1 MKTTDF
7 ITEGIAEDADEM
19 HRDHEVQMAR
29 ADCYNAAKYAIELH
43 KLLHKIAETQGLD
56 GWVSEK
62 ITLANDYLRTVH
74 EYLTHEMAQGQ
85 QDTVIIPEFS
95 FESANA
101 EFNRLVNEGVAE
113 AEKNPHTSALG
124 KALHRDLS
132 KEKKASPA
140 QVKRNQER
148 WAQRQKAKAE
158 QPPTKGMSNAEKV
171 DKGWR
176 NPNIDEGTEEKDPIW
191 NKGTPMPKDYTCP
204 CGIHVHPSIRN
215 PKAIHDPGC
224 PYAKKQG
231 VAEGLPQTLRKVV
244 PGYAKREIDK
254 KMDAGKFGKT
264 DADKDANF
272 QRYKKIQ
279 DKIKEPGVAE
289 GSEFGAYYYE
299 QLAQQTFDINPNLQ
313 DENEILNLGYKIAKG
328 ELGSRAQGMF
338 RDEDFPSDFVTAYG
352 YLKKQG
358 VAEMRNTGDPMDDMV
373 EDYLDWLE
381 SVNMLDKSREEEKA
395 SILAGLESGVIH
407 SSEIEYALSGTKWDP
422 LAEVS
427 DETLTS
433 YLTKVDADSQKHEK
447 DPTKRSAEKRNKSV
461 AGFSRAFNKLDARKE
476 KVDEIDPNNYDS
488 DEDYYRDLE
497 AQDQRNGAAKRPYNP
512 DWDADDE
519 EFMQKWYKK
528 HGLAEKETNEA
539 QYDRGDYYNAKL
551 GGEYGKNLT
560 PSEVV
565 GGDDSYRGA
574 HKKSGFSKK
583 LPSDPFGRTTGKI
596 PDSAKPKKELDPF
609 RDVNESASA
618 GGTGAGSIATA
629 IASVS
634 SKPSTGKPKK
644 VGNMISRK
652 KPQIGKGIY

>member
-101 EFNRLVNEGVAE
+101 KFNRLVNEGVAE
-113 AEKNPHTSALG
+113 GVTSPEIKQAYKDVMNTTPGTSDRKSAVKKYQKLRADALDKKRKEQDVAEGSN
-124 KALHRDLS
+124 DLS
-132 KEKKASPA
+132 KYNDYPETNQDPWMPVMVGEPSWKNIPKSLEIWARKK
-140 QVKRNQER
+140 
-148 WAQRQKAKAE
+148 
-158 QPPTKGMSNAEKV
+158 
-171 DKGWR
+171 
-176 NPNIDEGTEEKDPIW
+176 
-191 NKGTPMPKDYTCP
+191 
-204 CGIHVHPSIRN
+204 GIHRDIQIR
-215 PKAIHDPGC
+215 HDPDGRIWTI
-224 PYAKKQG
+224 KGK
-231 VAEGLPQTLRKVV
+231 
-244 PGYAKREIDK
+244 GYPNNETVYTYKWLYNTENN
-254 KMDAGKFGKT
+254 KF
-264 DADKDANF
+264 
-272 QRYKKIQ
+272 
-279 DKIKEPGVAE
+279 EPIPDEQGVAE

-299 QLAQQTFDINPNLQ
+299 QLAQQVFNTNPNLT

-328 ELGSRAQGMF
+328 ELGSRAQGIF

-358 VAEMRNTGDPMDDMV
+358 VN
-373 EDYLDWLE
+373 
-381 SVNMLDKSREEEKA
+381 
-395 SILAGLESGVIH
+395 
-407 SSEIEYALSGTKWDP
+407 
-422 LAEVS
+422 EVS

-433 YLTKVDADSQKHEK
+433 YLTKVDTDSQKHEK

-497 AQDQRNGAAKRPYNP
+497 AQNQRNGGSKRPYNP

-519 EFMQKWYKK
+519 EFMQKWYEK

-539 QYDRGDYYNAKL
+539 QYDRGDYYSAKL
-551 GGEYGKNLT
+551 GGEYGRSLT
-560 PSEVV
+560 TSNGGGGSE
-565 GGDDSYRGA
+565 GYRGA
-574 HKKSGFSKK
+574 HKKSGLTKK

-634 SKPSTGKPKK
+634 SKPGTGKPKK

>member
-101 EFNRLVNEGVAE
+101 KFNRLVNEGVAE
-113 AEKNPHTSALG
+113 GVTSPEIKQAY
-124 KALHRDLS
+124 KDIMNTA
-132 KEKKASPA
+132 ASTPDRKSA
-140 QVKRNQER
+140 VKRYQKLRADALDKKRKEQSVAEGSQQVDSLVTDALKIMRGPESTDAIQALKTVLGDREFSSRRGFYNFYI
-148 WAQRQKAKAE
+148 RQL
-158 QPPTKGMSNAEKV
+158 V
-171 DKGWR
+171 DMYGQ
-176 NPNIDEGTEEKDPIW
+176 
-191 NKGTPMPKDYTCP
+191 
-204 CGIHVHPSIRN
+204 
-215 PKAIHDPGC
+215 
-224 PYAKKQG
+224 QG
-231 VAEGLPQTLRKVV
+231 VAEG
-244 PGYAKREIDK
+244 A
-254 KMDAGKFGKT
+254 
-264 DADKDANF
+264 
-272 QRYKKIQ
+272 
-279 DKIKEPGVAE
+279 
-289 GSEFGAYYYE
+289 EFGAYYYE

-358 VAEMRNTGDPMDDMV
+358 VAEMRNTSDPMDDMV

-497 AQDQRNGAAKRPYNP
+497 AQNQRNGGSKRPYNP

-519 EFMQKWYKK
+519 EFMQKWYEK

-539 QYDRGDYYNAKL
+539 QYDRGDYYSAKL
-551 GGEYGKNLT
+551 GGEYGRSLT
-560 PSEVV
+560 TSNGGGGSE
-565 GGDDSYRGA
+565 GYRGA
-574 HKKSGFSKK
+574 HKKSGLTKK

-634 SKPSTGKPKK
+634 SKPGTGKPKK